1 MQRMMR
7 VSTTHALGGIMRTRT
22 AVAAVLLLAT
32 VGTACNSSGEP
43 EKIRVTITRTVTA
56 SPGQKAAPK
65 VDGALKMGAKQALD
79 DEENNFHSTVQALEY
94 QQPYKG
100 PQPQA
105 PQDFQGGDTWA
116 TVSVKVCNIR
126 GGDISVSQFPWSL
139 AYADGTSIEVTGSS
153 GGDMPKPEYPMDKT
167 VKPGRCAAGL
177 IAFPV
182 PSGKRPER
190 LVYETEAGDLAEWA
204 IPKA

>member
-1 MQRMMR
+1 
-7 VSTTHALGGIMRTRT
+7 MRTRT
-22 AVAAVLLLAT
+22 TIAAVLLLGAAA
-32 VGTACNSSGEP
+32 TACSSSGEP
-43 EKIRVTITRTVTA
+43 ETILVTVTQTVTA
-56 SPGQKAAPK
+56 SPSTKAAANAA
-65 VDGALKMGAKQALD
+65 DGVLKMGAKQAIDD
-79 DEENNFHSTVQALEY
+79 DENNIHTTVQAIEY

-105 PQDFQGGDTWA
+105 PADFQGGDTWA
-116 TVSVKVCNIR
+116 TAEIKVCNVK
-126 GGDISVSQFPWSL
+126 GADISVSQFPWSL

-182 PSGKRPER
+182 SGDKRPER
-190 LVYETEAGDLAEWA
+190 LVYEPESGEVLEWA

>member
-1 MQRMMR
+1 MMR
-7 VSTTHALGGIMRTRT
+7 VSTTHVLGGTMRTRT
-22 AVAAVLLLAT
+22 TVAAVLLLAT
-32 VGTACNSSGEP
+32 TATACSSSGEP
-43 EKIRVTITRTVTA
+43 EKIRVTVTQTVTVT
-56 SPGQKAAPK
+56 PGTEKAAAKAGDP
-65 VDGALKMGAKQALD
+65 LKMGTKHVLD
-79 DEENNFHSTVQALEY
+79 DDENNIHTTVQALEY
-94 QQPYKG
+94 QQPYQG
-100 PQPQA
+100 PQPQT

-116 TVSVKVCNIR
+116 TASIKVCNIR
-126 GGDISVSQFPWSL
+126 GEEISVSQFPWSL

-182 PSGKRPER
+182 PSDKRPER
-190 LVYETEAGDLAEWA
+190 LVYETDAGEVAEWA

>member
-1 MQRMMR
+1 MQ
-7 VSTTHALGGIMRTRT
+7 AI
-22 AVAAVLLLAT
+22 
-32 VGTACNSSGEP
+32 
-43 EKIRVTITRTVTA
+43 
-56 SPGQKAAPK
+56 
-65 VDGALKMGAKQALD
+65 
-79 DEENNFHSTVQALEY
+79 EY

-105 PQDFQGGDTWA
+105 PADFQGGDTWA
-116 TVSVKVCNIR
+116 TAEIKVCNVE
-126 GGDISVSQFPWSL
+126 GADISVSQFPWSL

-182 PSGKRPER
+182 PGDKRPER
-190 LVYETEAGDLAEWA
+190 LVYEPESGEVLEWA